1 MQLSELAATLRNVCS
16 VVPAG
21 VVCFFGSYDYMD
33 LVYGHMEESGVLA
46 SIQSKK
52 TVFKE
57 PRSGNQVDK
66 MLQQY
71 GQATRNPVNG
81 ECSICIFIVP
91 SVFVLPLHPI
101 RLLLKLFSHIVGY

>member
-1 MQLSELAATLRNVCS
+1 MTLKNVCS

-33 LVYGHMEESGVLA
+33 MFYDFIKQSGTLA
-46 SIQSKK
+46 TIQCKK

-57 PRSGNQVDK
+57 PRNSNEVNK

-71 GQATRNPVNG
+71 GQAASESSING
-81 ECSICIFIVP
+81 EYIII
-91 SVFVLPLHPI
+91 
-101 RLLLKLFSHIVGY
+101 LFSFNL